1 MTFLRDLAVS
11 ELSSKSSFFYL
22 IIVSFILAIVALLN
36 YVSLFCNTK
45 VTFVP
50 CLRIESPI
58 GRKSNPVL
66 PITPFFTKLWSCDC
80 KVHSNLLV
88 TNRLL
93 A

>member
-45 VTFVP
+45 VT
-50 CLRIESPI
+50 E
-58 GRKSNPVL
+58 
-66 PITPFFTKLWSCDC
+66 D
-80 KVHSNLLV
+80 
-88 TNRLL
+88 
-93 A
+93 